1 MTWLVV
7 FIVAVVVTI
16 MFPKLVICAVK
27 SPFAII
33 HYLLKDGLSYVIHKQ
48 NLLAKTGEIIAFVGY
63 FGRGK
68 TLSAVHWLRTV
79 YRAHNNVRVYCPR
92 RKKWVTQIVHIVS
105 NVHINGIVYENL
117 VSLEQV
123 ILSTDRIRKLDDEND
138 TLTATYV
145 LIDEAGSELSHRDF
159 MKNINSVVLNSILTC
174 RHWNMSLVWTS
185 QDYMLVDK
193 LLRKVTLRVHE
204 CYKMWRFMLTT
215 EYNGRDIERAENTA
229 NIKSIGSA
237 CWFVKDKDYKAY
249 DTYGSVE
256 KLKKDIEEGNMM
268 SDAELEALGVGSSE
282 INMDVVN
289 ISKKYKK
296 KVKKLY

>member
-1 MTWLVV
+1 MIW
-7 FIVAVVVTI
+7 IVIIFVIALIMLPSVVV
-16 MFPKLVICAVK
+16 CASK
-27 SPFAII
+27 NPFII
-33 HYLLKDGLSYVIHKQ
+33 IYYLIKDAASYVIHKQ

-92 RKKWVTQIVHIVS
+92 RKKWVTQIVHVVT
-105 NVHINGIVYENL
+105 NVHINGIKYENL

-193 LLRKVTLRVHE
+193 LLRKVTLRVYE
-204 CYKMWRFMLTT
+204 CLKMWRFMLTMQ
-215 EYNGRDIERAENTA
+215 YDGRDIERAENTA
-229 NIKSIGSA
+229 NIKCMGSA

-256 KLKKDIEEGNMM
+256 KLKKDIEEGKMM
-268 SDAELEALGVGSSE
+268 SDTELEALGVGSSD

-289 ISKKYKK
+289 YSKKYKK